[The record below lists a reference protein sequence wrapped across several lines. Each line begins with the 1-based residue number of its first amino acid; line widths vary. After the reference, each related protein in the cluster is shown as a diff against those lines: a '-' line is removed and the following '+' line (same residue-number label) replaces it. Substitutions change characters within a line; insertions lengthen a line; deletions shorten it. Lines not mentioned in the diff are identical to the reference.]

1 MVSVFIVA
9 ASMKKGDEA
18 AVVRCYSQ
26 KLSDL
31 LYENFFY
38 GYFYNGGNV
47 TSLFM
52 CVTPLCQD
60 PSLQRVRSFCS

>member
-1 MVSVFIVA
+1 MVSVLFIVA

-31 LYENFFY
+31 LYENFIYTDIFTSAE
-38 GYFYNGGNV
+38 
-47 TSLFM
+47 TSLHCS
-52 CVTPLCQD
+52 CVSHRC
-60 PSLQRVRSFCS
+60 VRILRFNV

>member
-31 LYENFFY
+31 LYENFIYTQILQRRKRHFTVHVCLT
-38 GYFYNGGNV
+38 V
-47 TSLFM
+47 TSAL
-52 CVTPLCQD
+52 T
-60 PSLQRVRSFCS
+60 SSTS